1 MQLCYCAS
9 IPSIPNRTAVLML
22 QHRRESFH
30 PFNTARIVSR
40 ALQKSQL
47 MVGHNKNLNERFES
61 VSLSQRAGLLFPGED
76 AKILENLPA
85 SELPDQLVVPDGTWH
100 HVKTLMRDIPRLKR
114 LPRFCIA
121 PDEPSRYRIRREPI
135 AHGLSTLEAIVSAL
149 QAIEPENTELDLLLD
164 TFEHMV
170 DNQIKQGT
178 ANWRENQRRRR
189 GMPNIPRALTGD
201 LKNIVVAY
209 GEQEPGKSAK
219 SHGGRTAGTRLLYW
233 AAIRPTTGERFQCAI
248 DSPFLENKGFLERL
262 RLSADELGNRKSSIE
277 FRRSWTAFMRRGDRL
292 VVLHPSTAN
301 LLRQLDPD
309 SQDPLILKAVNVS
322 KTPEIDHATEQCFP
336 DLEIQLPTPSSRA
349 QERLQLAVARVA
361 TLNLTFRQHS
371 TQMDA
376 ICKSADFIS

>member
-1 MQLCYCAS
+1 
-9 IPSIPNRTAVLML
+9 
-22 QHRRESFH
+22 
-30 PFNTARIVSR
+30 
-40 ALQKSQL
+40 

-178 ANWRENQRRRR
+178 ANWRENQRRRG

-219 SHGGRTAGTRLLYW
+219 SHGGRTAGTRLLYGSDPPNNRGTFSMRLIHRSSKTRVSW
-233 AAIRPTTGERFQCAI
+233 NVYAFPQTNSATENQAPSSRGTG
-248 DSPFLENKGFLERL
+248 PHL
-262 RLSADELGNRKSSIE
+262 
-277 FRRSWTAFMRRGDRL
+277 RRGDRL

-336 DLEIQLPTPSSRA
+336 DLETQLPPPSSRA

-376 ICKSADFIS
+376 ICKSTDSIS